1 MRASAFL
8 LSVFLAFA
16 GSGVAMAQ
24 NLSGTVKPE
33 DWAAYKTRFIDA
45 AGRVI
50 DDANGNISHSEGQ
63 GYGLLLAYLASSKAD
78 FDQIWSFTRTE
89 LLLRDDGLAMWKWDP
104 SAKPHIT
111 DSNNASDGDILIA
124 YALLLAGAD
133 WGRNDFVGAAKTIIG
148 GLGKSNVVK
157 WQDRLL
163 LLPGA
168 KGFSEADRNDG
179 PIINLSYWV
188 FEAFPKFAS
197 VDKTTDWTQLSIN
210 GVGLLNKASA
220 GPRSMPADWMS
231 AKTQLKPAKGFA
243 AEFGYNA
250 LRIPLYLMR
259 AHIND
264 QELLTR
270 LRKGM
275 TSESGEVVITDSE
288 SGSVKETLPDAGYVI
303 IPALIGCVLDK
314 TKLPDSVRSFQPT
327 LYYPSTL
334 HLLSLSFAYSQHP
347 ECL

>member
-1 MRASAFL
+1 MRAYACL
-8 LSVFLAFA
+8 LCLLLAWA

-24 NLSGTVKPE
+24 TLSGTVKPA
-33 DWAAYKTRFIDA
+33 DWAAYKSRFIDA
-45 AGRVI
+45 GGRVI

-63 GYGLLLAYLASSKAD
+63 GYGLLLAYLANSKAD
-78 FDQIWSFTRTE
+78 FDLIWSFTKTE

-124 YALLLAGAD
+124 YALLLAGGE
-133 WGRNDFVGAAKTIIG
+133 WERNDFIGAAKTIIG
-148 GLGKSNVVK
+148 GIGKSNVVK

-168 KGFSEADRNDG
+168 KGFSETDRTDG

-197 VDKTTDWTQLSIN
+197 IDKTTDWMQLSMT

-220 GPRSMPADWMS
+220 GPRSLPTDWMS
-231 AKTQLKPAKGFA
+231 AKTQLKPAKGFP

-259 AHIND
+259 ARIYD
-264 QELLTR
+264 RELLTR

-275 TSESGEVVITDSE
+275 TSESGQVVITDSD
-288 SGSVKETLPDAGYVI
+288 SGNVKETLSDAGYAI
-303 IPALIGCVLDK
+303 IPALVACVLDK
-314 TKLPDSVRSFQPT
+314 VKLPDAVRSFEPS

-334 HLLSLSFAYSQHP
+334 HLLSLSFAHSQHP